1 MIFTLR
7 RIGHAGVGTALALL
21 LILSGRVRR
30 ARREAFSQ
38 EAISAISFHRP
49 NPKLFLRCIAWLIK
63 NGYTFISAN
72 DVVEFLHHGKPVPKG
87 AVWLS
92 LDDGWKELI
101 EVLPLIRRHHI
112 PITLF
117 IPSGVLEGDGR
128 FPWLSDAT
136 HPSYSPSDAQ
146 WRSASYSLDS
156 RHAITVQ
163 ELIQIADYP
172 EITIGAHSVSHP
184 VMPNCTDETVRFEVV
199 DCKRA
204 LESWTGKT
212 VNCFA
217 YPEGKYDGRERQYL
231 IESGYQMAVTT
242 RSGFIKRDAD
252 CYLVPRFVAGDD
264 VSFPQ
269 AICSMVGIWRAVA
282 DPLKTAQNTVT
293 QALRGAGTLVSAR
306 SARLPQTP
314 PGGGAV
320 PGV

>member
-1 MIFTLR
+1 MVFTLG
-7 RIGHAGVGTALALL
+7 RIGHDCVGTVLALV

-30 ARREAFSQ
+30 ARREAFRQ

-49 NPKLFLRCIAWLIK
+49 NHKLFLRCVGWLIK

-72 DVVEFLHHGKPVPKG
+72 DVIEFLHRGKPVPTG

-92 LDDGWKELI
+92 LDDGWREI
-101 EVLPLIRRHHI
+101 AEVLPLIRRHHI

-117 IPSGVLEGDGR
+117 IPSGVLQGDGR

-136 HPSYSPSDAQ
+136 HPSYCPSEVRR
-146 WRSASYSLDS
+146 RSAPYSHDS
-156 RHAITVQ
+156 RHAITVE
-163 ELIQIADYP
+163 ELTQIAAYP

-184 VMPNCTDETVRFEVV
+184 VMPTCTDEAVYFEVS

-212 VNCFA
+212 VDCLA
-217 YPEGKYDGRERQYL
+217 YPEGKYDGRERRFL

-242 RSGFIKRDAD
+242 RSGLITRNAD
-252 CYLVPRFVAGDD
+252 CYLVPRFVTGDD

-282 DPLKTAQNTVT
+282 DPLKSVRNTIARV
-293 QALRGAGTLVSAR
+293 LRGAGMFTPAR
-306 SARLPQTP
+306 AARPQSP
-314 PGGGAV
+314 RDGGAV
-320 PGV
+320 TGV